1 MKQTT
6 FLYITTIVLYDKHHK
21 GRSMHAPW
29 GPCLVN
35 ARRIALVP
43 DVCLVGDRYVAGVDG
58 HHKKLKTNETDHG
71 IERRL

>member
-1 MKQTT
+1 
-6 FLYITTIVLYDKHHK
+6 
-21 GRSMHAPW
+21 MHAPW